1 MVFGEIYGF
10 FLCNFRLDLQKPRPR
25 PRLNQLDKRL
35 EVTKVEDTGSY
46 SIMLSLKDYENWT
59 TG

>member
-1 MVFGEIYGF
+1 MVFGEIYG

-46 SIMLSLKDYENWT
+46 SIMLSLEDYENWT

>member
-1 MVFGEIYGF
+1 MVF